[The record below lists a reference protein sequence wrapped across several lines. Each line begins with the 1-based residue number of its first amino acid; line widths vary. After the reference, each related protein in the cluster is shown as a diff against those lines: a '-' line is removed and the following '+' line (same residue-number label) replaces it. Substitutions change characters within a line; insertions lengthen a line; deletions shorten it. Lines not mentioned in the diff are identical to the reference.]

1 MNMNFKY
8 LSIIKELMAII
19 EAKEQGNME
28 ACVYM
33 LCDAIMEKKSIYTFG
48 ASHAGILSEELYYRA
63 GGLMLFNPI
72 FGREI
77 MLDTEP
83 ITLTSKMERC
93 VGYGTIL
100 ANSRADFQNGDVLIV
115 HSVSGRNP
123 VTLEVAMEA
132 KKNGAKIIAITNV
145 EYSKSVTSRHPSGK
159 RLFELADV
167 VLDNHGDVGDACVE
181 IDGLEQKVAPIS
193 TVIGAVMLNSIV
205 AAVAQELVDR
215 GMEKPPIFYSAN
227 LDGGDELN
235 QRLYEEYKDRIH
247 YTF

>member
-1 MNMNFKY
+1 MEFKY
-8 LSIIKELMAII
+8 LTKIHELMAII
-19 EAKEQGNME
+19 EKEENESMSQ
-28 ACVYM
+28 CVEM
-33 LCDAIMEKKSIYTFG
+33 LCEAILNKHSIYTFG

-93 VGYGTIL
+93 VGYGEAL
-100 ANSRADFQNGDVLIV
+100 AKSKVQFQKDDILIV

-123 VTLEVAMEA
+123 VTLEIAMEA
-132 KKNGAKIIAITNV
+132 KKNEAKVIAITNV
-145 EYSKSVTSRHPSGK
+145 TYSQSVTSRHPSGK
-159 RLFELADV
+159 RLFELADI
-167 VLDNHGDVGDACVE
+167 VLDNHGDIGDACVSIE
-181 IDGLEQKVAPIS
+181 GLQQKVSPTS
-193 TVIGAVMLNSIV
+193 TVIGAMMLNSIV
-205 AAVAQELVDR
+205 AAVAQELVNR

-235 QRLYEEYKDRIH
+235 QKLYEEYKNMIH
-247 YTF
+247 YKF